1 MMDSPLKQPRIK
13 NPINL
18 HNILDHSVINFNLG
32 ELYAKYTANGIG
44 YALDPECYT
53 DPDFARGYAQSMG
66 YIHGI
71 NGKEKNWSKSTIC
84 GVHDYNSIRS
94 FEHSAIRR
102 KRIMNAVNSK
112 HTFVISDKYKKDYI
126 FGWIYGQ
133 YEMRFQHDAY
143 SLEQQGFIYAQSNTE
158 LNKSTYNHPKFILG
172 FCAGMGYRDYKNSDN
187 KQIVSDKFDEFDI
200 PKNKCQM
207 YYDMFYINSTQSVK
221 LRFKSDQNR
230 GQ

>member
-1 MMDSPLKQPRIK
+1 
-13 NPINL
+13 
-18 HNILDHSVINFNLG
+18 
-32 ELYAKYTANGIG
+32 
-44 YALDPECYT
+44 
-53 DPDFARGYAQSMG
+53 
-66 YIHGI
+66 
-71 NGKEKNWSKSTIC
+71 
-84 GVHDYNSIRS
+84 
-94 FEHSAIRR
+94 
-102 KRIMNAVNSK
+102 
-112 HTFVISDKYKKDYI
+112 
-126 FGWIYGQ
+126 
-133 YEMRFQHDAY
+133 MRFQHDAY

-200 PKNKCQM
+200 PKHKCQM